1 MYIVKNVKGCVGK
14 DPDAQ
19 GSGSEKRNLL
29 KEQAE
34 IRVPDSGT

>member
-1 MYIVKNVKGCVGK
+1 MWLLLGTVKGCVGK

-19 GSGSEKRNLL
+19 GSGSEKRDLF

-34 IRVPDSGT
+34 I